1 VLVRAKSRFAID
13 LGPLKNKAFIYQ
25 NIFLDQSKLLFLLD
39 VRTDMLSYTEENYL
53 KTIYRLSEGGLKAVL
68 TNEIAESMNTKAA
81 SVTDMIKKLSVK
93 DLISYEPYYGVKVTK
108 QGKLDALTI
117 IRKHRLWETFLVDKL
132 HFNWDEVHDVAE
144 QLEHIQS
151 PLLIEKLDEFLGY
164 PTADPHGHPIPD
176 KNGKIQTVRQVPLSE
191 LAMNKRVIVRSVRD
205 GSPSFL
211 QYLSKIG
218 IYIGA
223 TIAILDKVDFDG
235 SLEIH
240 IDNTRKVFISR
251 DAAENLLTT
260 E

>member
-1 VLVRAKSRFAID
+1 
-13 LGPLKNKAFIYQ
+13 
-25 NIFLDQSKLLFLLD
+25 
-39 VRTDMLSYTEENYL
+39 MLSYTEENYL
-53 KTIYRLSEGGLKAVL
+53 KAIYRLSEGGLKAVL
-68 TNEIAESMNTKAA
+68 TNEIAESMSTKAA
-81 SVTDMIKKLSVK
+81 SVTDMIKKLSSK
-93 DLISYEPYYGVKVTK
+93 NLLSYEKYYGAKITK
-108 QGKLDALTI
+108 HGKSQALSV
-117 IRKHRLWETFLVDKL
+117 IRKHRLWETFLVEKL

-176 KNGKIQTVRQVPLSE
+176 KDGKVPSMKLIPLSE
-191 LAMNKRVIVRSVRD
+191 SVINKKAVVRSVKD

-223 TIAILDKVDFDG
+223 KIAILDKIEFDS
-235 SLEIH
+235 SLEVI
-240 IDNTRKVFISR
+240 IDNKTRIFISR
-251 DAAENLLTT
+251 DAAENLLIT